1 MLIPKNT
8 IDLVKT
14 FEGFYS
20 KPYLCPANVPTI
32 GYGSTAYPDGKKVSL
47 KDASITKEQAVD
59 FMTTELSISMMRTIK
74 LCPIL
79 LTIDESKL
87 GAIVDF
93 VYNLG
98 AGRLQQS
105 TLRRK
110 INAQQWDDVPK
121 ELNKWVYGSGRK
133 LPGLILRRIA
143 EGKFFR

>member
-1 MLIPKNT
+1 MKIPKNT

-14 FEGFYS
+14 FEGFRS

-47 KDASITKEQAVD
+47 QDVSITKEQAVD
-59 FMTTELSISMMRTIK
+59 FMTAELSVSMSRTIK

-98 AGRLQQS
+98 SGRLQQS

-110 INAQQWDDVPK
+110 INAQQWEDVPK
-121 ELNKWVYGSGRK
+121 ELNKWVYGGGRK
-133 LPGLILRRIA
+133 LPGLVKRRRA
-143 EGKFFR
+143 ESLFF